1 MKAIATTSYMRINVL
16 KGIMTVL
23 FLLSIITISA
33 CGSVIEQGD
42 QFSSGNIVPDK
53 SFTFK
58 DSGSNWR
65 VDFNDDE
72 EISALYK
79 DGVKVP
85 DDEIEQHTKMI
96 YKKLGELNHKY
107 DALTGNVH
115 KFYFDSDK
123 FEKDMQKFKE
133 DFDKDKFFH
142 FKLDFDEE
150 EFEMNME
157 KLEEQLKNLKDKKI
171 ELYFDSEE
179 FKENMKELEE
189 NLKNLPEA
197 PIPPDV
203 DIDIHM
209 DMDQFKEGMKKFGE
223 AFRNFDIK
231 IDSSD
236 FDMSELKNSMKELQ
250 KNLKGMK
257 IDLKD
262 LKGDMKKLNLFLDE
276 LKSELAADGYIKSKD
291 EDYDLEISKEKTIIN
306 GVPVKDYHHKNYLEL
321 YKRHFD
327 KDIDGTIKIK
337 RD

>member
-79 DGVKVP
+79 NGIKIP
-85 DDEIEQHTKMI
+85 DEEVEQHKEMI
-96 YKKLGELNHKY
+96 YNKLGELNKDY
-107 DALTGNVH
+107 DKLSGNVH
-115 KFYFDSDK
+115 KFYFDSEK
-123 FEKDMQKFKE
+123 FEKDMEKFKE

-150 EFEMNME
+150 EFEVNME
-157 KLEEQLKNLKDKKI
+157 KLEEQLKHLKDKKI
-171 ELYFDSEE
+171 ELYFNSEE

-189 NLKNLPEA
+189 SLKNFPEP
-197 PIPPDV
+197 PIPPDI

-209 DMDQFKEGMKKFGE
+209 DMDQFKEGMKKFGQ
-223 AFRNFDIK
+223 AFRNFDLK
-231 IDSSD
+231 IDSSEI
-236 FDMSELKNSMKELQ
+236 DMSDLKNSMKELR
-250 KNLKGMK
+250 KNLKGIK

-262 LKGDMKKLNLFLDE
+262 LKGEMKKLSMFLDE
-276 LKSELAADGYIKSKD
+276 LKSSLVADGYIKSKD
-291 EDYDLEISKEKTIIN
+291 EDYDLEIGKEKTLIN
-306 GVPVKDYHHKNYLEL
+306 GVPVKDDHHKKYLEL

-327 KDIDGTIKIK
+327 KEIDGTIQIK